1 MPPKFTRVQ
10 VGEKV
15 ISEYQD
21 KSAWLTRKMGVT
33 SEKSGVSKIV
43 LGIGA
48 IHGSIFLTNSRLI
61 FESFDGD
68 IVESHPH
75 ENIERTKGKDGG
87 FTAPGNLNIFK
98 TNGNVVE
105 YVLYCG
111 QKFSSYLNQHFYSSQ
126 AILSR
131 KINLAQERE
140 KHLDYEG
147 AIQIYESIGKPHEA
161 ARIRKLRAD
170 RGAVKVDQTVVHGN
184 YVDDRDTI
192 VKDSV
197 INRSNVGGGSSKMQ
211 ELKDLTEMKEKGL
224 ISKEEYEKMKQEIIG

>member
-87 FTAPGNLNIFK
+87 FT
-98 TNGNVVE
+98 
-105 YVLYCG
+105 
-111 QKFSSYLNQHFYSSQ
+111 
-126 AILSR
+126 
-131 KINLAQERE
+131 
-140 KHLDYEG
+140 
-147 AIQIYESIGKPHEA
+147 
-161 ARIRKLRAD
+161 
-170 RGAVKVDQTVVHGN
+170 
-184 YVDDRDTI
+184 
-192 VKDSV
+192 
-197 INRSNVGGGSSKMQ
+197 
-211 ELKDLTEMKEKGL
+211 KE
-224 ISKEEYEKMKQEIIG
+224 I